1 MHQLSPS
8 ETALLSSETNT
19 NLGHQS
25 LVLELAPDADGEH
38 LQLSGLRA
46 VIEQSMH
53 RAPSLRRRV
62 RHVPLEL
69 DDPWWIEDP
78 HFDLD
83 YHIRHLAV
91 PGASDPDALE
101 QLLAR
106 LHERPL
112 DRNRPLWELYLIE
125 NPDGATNLF
134 VKVHIVLIEELGP
147 LGPLSP
153 VLARLGTELDDPANG
168 TWRPD
173 MLPTDSDLLIKAAW
187 SIMRSPMRTG
197 RHLLEVYRRVPVVGE
212 VARMALAISNSA
224 LHPVERARNDRPV
237 PRVSFNRTVGAHR
250 RVARVTLSVDR
261 LREIR
266 RQRGVRFHDVLL
278 TVISGALRNWLVLND
293 ELPSEP
299 LVALTPLLVDA
310 DSDELGAALVPIA
323 THRHDPLQ
331 RLDDISASMSELTLE
346 LEPQSASRSPIVSAR
361 RRRWPARVTSA
372 ADHRRR
378 AAHDAAVQRLRRE
391 HPRPRRGAGRRPRD
405 RSRTR
410 DVPDHRRDR
419 SVGQRDLPRPPC
431 RHHAR
436 RRPRSDRR
444 PRWLASGSRSNS
456 TCCTTSARRPSLP
469 DSRPQERPQS
479 SERVGQ
485 SVRYMPTETS
495 GSRRAS
501 TAASSSIGDS
511 PHESRRAQY
520 SSGAGGA

>member
-91 PGASDPDALE
+91 PGSSDPDALE

-112 DRNRPLWELYLIE
+112 DRNRPLWEIYLIE

-153 VLARLGTELDDPANG
+153 VLAQLGTELDDPANG

-187 SIMRSPMRTG
+187 SIIRSPMRTG

-212 VARMALAISNSA
+212 VARMALAISNTA

-346 LEPQSASRSPIVSAR
+346 LEPQSAESISNRVGAPSALAGTASRLLLTTGAGLRMMPPFNVYVVSIPGRDEGPVAGHEIVREHAMCPIIDGIGLSVSAI
-361 RRRWPARVTSA
+361 SH
-372 ADHRRR
+372 DHRVDITLV
-378 AAHDAAVQRLRRE
+378 AD
-391 HPRPRRGAGRRPRD
+391 
-405 RSRTR
+405 
-410 DVPDHRRDR
+410 
-419 SVGQRDLPRPPC
+419 RDLI
-431 RHHAR
+431 A
-436 RRPRSDRR
+436 DLNG
-444 PRWLASGSRSNS
+444 LASRLEIELDLLHHE
-456 TCCTTSARRPSLP
+456 CASA
-469 DSRPQERPQS
+469 
-479 SERVGQ
+479 V
-485 SVRYMPTETS
+485 
-495 GSRRAS
+495 AS
-501 TAASSSIGDS
+501 
-511 PHESRRAQY
+511 
-520 SSGAGGA
+520 